1 MRNVNDYD
9 KIDIKTESQTLT
21 DSYAD
26 LGSEINV
33 RGYNTLKLYLGIDIN
48 DSENVHIKAL
58 GKLLQD
64 ATEEYELDT
73 QTVSS
78 GVTQVDKQYFEVNYD
93 ADGYQTIQID
103 VTGCY
108 VIQLQAK
115 AGTVGQTAG
124 KITSAYG
131 ILVNT

>member
-9 KIDIKTESQTLT
+9 KVDIKATSQTLT

-26 LGSEINV
+26 LGGEINV

-48 DSENVHIKAL
+48 SSNDVQVKAL
-58 GKLLQD
+58 AKLLEN

-108 VIQLQAK
+108 VIQLQVQ
-115 AGTVGQTAG
+115 AGTLGDPAG
-124 KITSAYG
+124 AITSAYG
-131 ILVNT
+131 ILVNR